1 MNCQEALSLLYEIID
16 KEASDVD
23 TEEVQRHLQ
32 KCRHCFEVY
41 RLEQSI
47 QEFIN
52 HKINDG
58 PSEGVHEDLRS
69 RVLQKLDEV
78 DADGAEVEPDRR
90 SHRPFRLPAA
100 ILVAAAALVVLL
112 GATLVGSRFLNHQS
126 QYIPLEKSHL
136 AMTAE
141 PAGFSAPSPELADLV
156 ATTAKEYHYELEPAI
171 GQFELRSG
179 RPETI
184 MDTPMIHYL
193 YADDDRHVSVFV
205 APAEWFERHFDDD
218 MTPVNRSEGTVFDH
232 NCRGCRLVFHRVGD
246 TVVITASR
254 EESVDLLEFMPG
266 HVVI

>member
-23 TEEVQRHLQ
+23 TEEVQQHLQ

-69 RVLQKLDEV
+69 KVMQKLDEV
-78 DADGAEVEPDRR
+78 DADGADVEPDRR

-100 ILVAAAALVVLL
+100 ILVAAASLVILL

-126 QYIPLEKSHL
+126 HYIPLEESHL
-136 AMTAE
+136 AITAE
-141 PAGFSAPSPELADLV
+141 SEDLAAPSPDLSDLV
-156 ATTAKEYHYELEPAI
+156 TATAKEYRFELHPAI
-171 GQFELRSG
+171 GEFELRSG
-179 RPETI
+179 KSEII
-184 MDTPMIHYL
+184 METPMMHYL
-193 YADDDRHVSVFV
+193 YADGNRHVSVFV
-205 APAEWFERHFDDD
+205 APAEWFDRHFDDD
-218 MTPVNRSEGTVFDH
+218 MTPVDRSEGTVFDH

-246 TVVITASR
+246 TVVITASH
-254 EESVDLLEFMPG
+254 EKSVDLLEFMPG
-266 HVVI
+266 HIVI

>member
-23 TEEVQRHLQ
+23 TEEVQQHLQ

-69 RVLQKLDEV
+69 RVMQKLDEV

-100 ILVAAAALVVLL
+100 ILVAAASLVVLL

-126 QYIPLEKSHL
+126 HYIPLEKSHL

-141 PAGFSAPSPELADLV
+141 PAGFPTPS
-156 ATTAKEYHYELEPAI
+156 TAKEHHYELELAI
-171 GQFELRSG
+171 GEFELRSG

-184 MDTPMIHYL
+184 METPMMHYL
-193 YADDDRHVSVFV
+193 YADGDRHVSVFV
-205 APAEWFERHFDDD
+205 APAEWFDRHFDDD
-218 MTPVNRSEGTVFDH
+218 MTPVDRSEDTVFDH

-246 TVVITASR
+246 SVVITASR